1 MFLKSIVVLV
11 VVVDL
16 TKKREGLAFSF
27 FYSIL
32 AGVVL
37 LKIIVATGVR

>member
-27 FYSIL
+27 FYSIP
-32 AGVVL
+32 AGGVL
-37 LKIIVATGVR
+37 LRITVATGFR